1 MAIQLAKLCGLRVV
15 AVADVARHGAK
26 LHEVGADILVD
37 RLDTSRAV
45 EIIRGVTQGRLRY
58 AIDIVGSDTAAILQ
72 KALYTSD
79 NSEISRHLLGLTGLP
94 KEKDPRIHYH
104 RVPIKMFHSSPAV
117 GEGLVTWLE
126 RLLET
131 QKLVPPEV
139 IVRQDGGLAD
149 INDALEVLRSG
160 AVSGKRLVVD
170 LRKNA
175 S

>member
-1 MAIQLAKLCGLRVV
+1 M
-15 AVADVARHGAK
+15 ARHGAK
-26 LHEVGADILVD
+26 LHEAGADILVD
-37 RLDTSRAV
+37 RLDTNRAV

-58 AIDIVGSDTAAILQ
+58 AIDIVGRDTAAILQ
-72 KALYTSD
+72 QALYIDDSSETST
-79 NSEISRHLLGLTGLP
+79 HLLGLTGLP
-94 KEKDPRIHYH
+94 KERDPRIRYH
-104 RVPIKMFHSSPAV
+104 TVPIKMFHSSPAV

-139 IVRQDGGLAD
+139 VVRRDGGLAD

-170 LRKNA
+170 LRKNTEIA
-175 S
+175 AN